1 MTAPQLSKSLSDWD
15 QERAIIQRNVLLRND
30 PRLLRIWAKAVG
42 LRHWHT
48 AKDGLIF
55 GVVSDQCPLCQNGGK
70 P

>member
-55 GVVSDQCPLCQNGGK
+55 GTVSEECPLCRNGAA

>member
-1 MTAPQLSKSLSDWD
+1 MTAPHLSKSLSAWD

-48 AKDGLIF
+48 AQDGLIF
-55 GVVSDQCPLCQNGGK
+55 GTVSNDCPLCQNGGR

>member
-30 PRLLRIWAKAVG
+30 PRLLTIFAKKMD
-42 LRHWHT
+42 LKHWHDKT
-48 AKDGLIF
+48 GIVYGTYDEGCGL
-55 GVVSDQCPLCQNGGK
+55 CKNGGK